1 MNTHVT
7 TNQEEALE
15 RFQGTVTLCQELH
28 LLTHEVCMALIE
40 KGERLREQLS
50 PEGQAELEGTMTFL
64 KDLREE
70 LAKLSAA

>member
-1 MNTHVT
+1 MNKHIA

-40 KGERLREQLS
+40 KGTSLREQLP
-50 PEGQAELEGTMTFL
+50 PEGQSELEGILTFL

-70 LAKLSAA
+70 LTSQTAA

>member
-40 KGERLREQLS
+40 KGTSLREQLT
-50 PEGQAELEGTMTFL
+50 PEGQSELEGILTFL

-70 LAKLSAA
+70 LASQSAA